1 MRGELGWGARTL
13 TLLAVLLAA
22 ASAAVEPAQAPEQ
35 INARD
40 AGARADGVHD
50 DAPALQAALDRLAD
64 RGGVLDLPAGTY
76 LVGAPLVM
84 RGDNVVLRGDGATV
98 RARKGF
104 AAAAGEPA
112 ALVRGGASRA
122 PVMCLLWVWV
132 WSRAVAMAASA
143 ITAAKS
149 RNSRRRRR

>member
-84 RGDNVVLRGDGATV
+84 RGDNVVLRGDGATKLH
-98 RARKGF
+98 RFWTSRPPCGTCSELPWRRTWKG
-104 AAAAGEPA
+104 
-112 ALVRGGASRA
+112 R
-122 PVMCLLWVWV
+122 
-132 WSRAVAMAASA
+132 
-143 ITAAKS
+143 
-149 RNSRRRRR
+149 